1 MTDRTAAISA
11 IADDVA
17 GAIERHNDR
26 VEDAI
31 VALAIVVSRLIY
43 GVGDIEGVQSQEAAR
58 RMLDDS
64 IDSTMHVLRA
74 RYPSSIRPAGHC

>member
-1 MTDRTAAISA
+1 MDERTTAISA

-17 GAIERHNDR
+17 DTIERHNDL
-26 VEDAI
+26 VENAI

-43 GVGDIEGVQSQEAAR
+43 GVGDIEGTQSQEAAR
-58 RMLDDS
+58 RLLDDS